1 MHTHQHPSWRILA
14 WLVAATLA
22 AGLAACGGGGGTG
35 TLRLALTDAPAC
47 GYEHVY
53 VTVDKV
59 RVHQS
64 ASAGDMDAGWSEIT
78 VPGTAAQRRID
89 LLGLQNGVL
98 QELGQTPL
106 PVGSYQQIRLVLA
119 GNPAGSG
126 QPLANALVLSSAP
139 TTEIPLSTPS
149 AEQSGL
155 KLQAHFDVVADE
167 LADLVL
173 DFDACKSVVQAGA
186 SGNYIL
192 KPVVAVFKRLTAQI
206 VGYVHPDLATAGT
219 AVSAQLAGQTVR
231 ATVPV
236 QTDGVDKG
244 KFVIAWLPE
253 NSGYT
258 VVVTASGRSTAVV
271 TGVPVTLATGT
282 TLLNP
287 STSRILPGTSTMAT
301 VGGIVRDSSAAAL
314 TTATVDASQT
324 LSGGPV
330 IELVS
335 RGVNAID
342 ASYSLVLPLA
352 GPVKAPYN
360 NGLALTFAAPDAGAA
375 GHYTVQASATGYVTQ
390 SADLSLNGD
399 TTQDFVL
406 PAAP

>member
-1 MHTHQHPSWRILA
+1 MHTPQHSHRWFLA
-14 WLVAATLA
+14 WLGAATLA
-22 AGLAACGGGGGTG
+22 AGLTACGGGGGTG

-47 GYEHVY
+47 GYEHLY
-53 VTVDKV
+53 VTVEKV

-64 ASAGDMDAGWSEIT
+64 ATAGDMASGWSEIT
-78 VPGTAAQRRID
+78 VPGSAAQRRID

-106 PVGSYQQIRLVLA
+106 PAGSYQQIRLVLA
-119 GNPAGSG
+119 GNTAG

-149 AEQSGL
+149 AQQSGL

-186 SGNYIL
+186 SGSYIL
-192 KPVVAVFKRLTAQI
+192 KPVVAVFKRLTTQI
-206 VGYVHPDLATAGT
+206 VGYVHPDLASAGT

-258 VVVTASGRSTAVV
+258 VVVTAGGRSTAVV
-271 TGVPVTLATGT
+271 TGVPVALAAGT

-287 STSRILPGTSTMAT
+287 AASPILPGMSNMAT
-301 VGGIVRDSSAAAL
+301 VGGVVRDSSAAAL
-314 TTATVDASQT
+314 TTAAVSASQSLSGGSMIELVTRSVNAVDASYQF
-324 LSGGPV
+324 S
-330 IELVS
+330 
-335 RGVNAID
+335 
-342 ASYSLVLPLA
+342 LPLA
-352 GPVKAPYN
+352 GPVTALYN
-360 NGLALTFAAPDAGAA
+360 HGQALTFAPPDTGVA
-375 GHYTVQASATGYVTQ
+375 GHYTVQASASAYLPQ
-390 SADLSLNGD
+390 SASLTLSGD
-399 TTQDFVL
+399 ATQDFVL
-406 PAAP
+406 APAP